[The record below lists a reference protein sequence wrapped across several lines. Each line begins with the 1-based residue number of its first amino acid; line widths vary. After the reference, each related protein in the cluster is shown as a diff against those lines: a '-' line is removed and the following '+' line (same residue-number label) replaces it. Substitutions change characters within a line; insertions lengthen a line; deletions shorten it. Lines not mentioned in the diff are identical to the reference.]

1 MPIKYVLKD
10 ITKLKVD
17 AIVNTTN
24 ASLNGSG
31 GVDYAIH
38 QAAGELL
45 RQLTSRLGKLETTK
59 AVITPGF
66 NLPSKYII
74 HTVGPIYIDGEHNE
88 IQSLYQT
95 YQNVLNLALEN
106 DVKSIAFPLI
116 SSGTHRFPKHLAIEV
131 ASLAISD
138 FLENHNMKVYMVLF
152 NIDTFDAIEK
162 TRYNK
167 ILNYVVKN
175 FVDERIKS
183 TINIENLESKKKL
196 NKQDIISKKDT
207 KPSLVRQNFDIG
219 QTLTNAEETFS
230 DHLAKVMFKKDLR
243 SKDVYR
249 HANIAKQLFS
259 KIYTGNQ
266 PSKKTA
272 ILITLALKLNLDDSL
287 DLLGRAGYT
296 LSPSIKEDLVV
307 KWHIENNIHSVYEV
321 CETLKNMNLKSLL

>member
-131 ASLAISD
+131 ATLAISD

-175 FVDERIKS
+175 YVDEQIKS
-183 TINIENLESKKKL
+183 TTKINIQETKSTVTKQEIILKKESK
-196 NKQDIISKKDT
+196 IS
-207 KPSLVRQNFDIG
+207 VENRIFDIG
-219 QTLTNAEETFS
+219 QTLTNAKESFRDRLS
-230 DHLAKVMFKKDLR
+230 KIMFNKNLR
-243 SKDVYR
+243 NRDVYP
-249 HANIAKQLFS
+249 HVNMDKKLFS
-259 KIYTGNQ
+259 KIYSGNH

-321 CETLKNMNLKSLL
+321 CETLENMNLKSLL